1 VLAQQQSDK
10 AREARS
16 CSTLLPDWAPDEKL
30 RDGLLVDNPAELYGL
45 PKS

>member
-16 CSTLLPDWAPDEKL
+16 CSTLLPAPDEKL